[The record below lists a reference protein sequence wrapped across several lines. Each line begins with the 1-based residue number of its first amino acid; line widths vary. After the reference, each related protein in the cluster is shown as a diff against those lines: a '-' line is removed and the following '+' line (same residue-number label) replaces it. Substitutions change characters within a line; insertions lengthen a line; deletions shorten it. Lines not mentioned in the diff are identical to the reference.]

1 MGVDHKYRSERYFSD
16 EKMLWDSFVGGD
28 IDAYEKLFN
37 LFYNDLYRYGLNL
50 SPRHDL
56 VRDNIHTLFVD
67 MWDRKEFLGDVK
79 SVKAYF
85 LASLRRRILKQL
97 LREKKRS
104 PLSATSL
111 HTENLIQISIEE
123 SLIQDEMADFQKQAL
138 RDALDLLPERQKE
151 VLFLK
156 YYNGMSYD
164 EIEEILAINYQ
175 SIRNHIYRALQ
186 KLRIHFMEKENS
198 VGTLILMIPLL
209 LLL

>member
-1 MGVDHKYRSERYFSD
+1 
-16 EKMLWDSFVGGD
+16 MLLCSFVEWD
-28 IDAYEKLFN
+28 IYAYEKLFN

-111 HTENLIQISIEE
+111 HTENLMQIYIEDR
-123 SLIQDEMADFQKQAL
+123 LIQDEMADFLNQAL
-138 RDALDLLPERQKE
+138 
-151 VLFLK
+151 
-156 YYNGMSYD
+156 
-164 EIEEILAINYQ
+164 
-175 SIRNHIYRALQ
+175 
-186 KLRIHFMEKENS
+186 
-198 VGTLILMIPLL
+198 
-209 LLL
+209 

>member
-1 MGVDHKYRSERYFSD
+1 
-16 EKMLWDSFVGGD
+16 MLWDSFVGGD

-50 SPRHDL
+50 SPRQDL

-111 HTENLIQISIEE
+111 HTENMIQISI
-123 SLIQDEMADFQKQAL
+123 
-138 RDALDLLPERQKE
+138 DASQIPD
-151 VLFLK
+151 
-156 YYNGMSYD
+156 D
-164 EIEEILAINYQ
+164 
-175 SIRNHIYRALQ
+175 
-186 KLRIHFMEKENS
+186 KL
-198 VGTLILMIPLL
+198 V
-209 LLL
+209 